1 MEPFN
6 YYHDNYDETI
16 IVLYKTMFK
25 KATNLF
31 GKAYTGIMLLIKKN
45 SDNT

>member
-25 KATNLF
+25 KATNIF
-31 GKAYTGIMLLIKKN
+31 VKAFTSIMFLVKKN
-45 SDNT
+45 NDKA